1 MEKSTISK
9 NSEKDA
15 LRIRNIKKMG
25 HGKGG
30 ITVEIDYFR
39 TSQWFKDD
47 AGRPFHPLI
56 ILFVHRE
63 SYFILD
69 ANISKPSPEF
79 LDDFFDRFLQILEKS
94 PAGIGKILVKK
105 RDLFDSF
112 EKSATDLNIGIEL
125 IKRLPS
131 VESVKGSMTKVFNT
145 ETGREKPKQKNTA
158 KKKAFRNVYQFK
170 ILLAGSKPPIWRRI
184 LVPEKY
190 SFWDLHV
197 AIQDAMGWMDCH
209 LHEFQTIRKNHGDER
224 TIGIPNPDNDDD
236 DIEPGWNEMI
246 SDVFPE
252 EIKMRY
258 VYDFG
263 DYWVH
268 SVALEKILPKEVG
281 VEYPICTAGRMA
293 CPFEDSGALWGYY
306 DMLEILKHPKHPEY
320 KDTVEWIG
328 DDQYDPEEFDLKE
341 VSFSDP
347 KQRLE
352 ELFGSGYGS

>member
-1 MEKSTISK
+1 MGKSTISK
-9 NSEKDA
+9 NSEEDA

-30 ITVEIDYFR
+30 ITIEVDYFK
-39 TSQWFKDD
+39 TSQWFRDD
-47 AGRPFHPLI
+47 AGKPFQPFI
-56 ILFVHRE
+56 ILFVHKE

-69 ANISKPSPEF
+69 ANMVKPSQKF
-79 LDDFFDRFLQILEKS
+79 LADFFDQFLGILETGRFS
-94 PAGIGKILVKK
+94 VGNIVVKK
-105 RDLFDSF
+105 RELFDLF
-112 EKSATDLNIGIEL
+112 EKSAADLDIGIEL
-125 IKRLPS
+125 MKRLPS
-131 VESVKGSMTKVFNT
+131 VESVKGSMTKLFNT
-145 ETGREKPKQKNTA
+145 ETGREKPKQKNAA

-170 ILLAGSKPPIWRRI
+170 ILLTGSKPPIWRRI

-246 SDVFPE
+246 SDVFLE
-252 EIKMRY
+252 EKRMRY

-268 SVALEKILPKEVG
+268 SITLEKILPREMD
-281 VEYPICTAGRMA
+281 VEYPICIAGKMA
-293 CPFEDSGALWGYY
+293 CPPEDSGALWGYY
-306 DMLEILKHPKHPEY
+306 DMLEILKRPKHPDY

-328 DDQYDPEEFDLKE
+328 DEHFDPEQFDPEE

-347 KQRLE
+347 KQALKE
-352 ELFGSGYGS
+352 HGIE